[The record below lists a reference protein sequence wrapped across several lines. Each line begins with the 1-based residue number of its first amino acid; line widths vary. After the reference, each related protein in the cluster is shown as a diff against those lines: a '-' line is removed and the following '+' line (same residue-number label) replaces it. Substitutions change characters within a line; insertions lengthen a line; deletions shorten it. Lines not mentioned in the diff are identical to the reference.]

1 MYKIENYYW
10 VTFLF
15 KYKKILGFVGFF
27 LMLVLS
33 ECVVL
38 YVCRAKL
45 CAGVIDPV
53 RVCLFVC
60 LFAC

>member
-1 MYKIENYYW
+1 
-10 VTFLF
+10 
-15 KYKKILGFVGFF
+15 
-27 LMLVLS
+27 MLVLS

-60 LFAC
+60 MLTHKEGPNILQLQKK